1 MGPILFRYF
10 VRGIVPYFFSA
21 WVLLSVVLFVQQASR
36 FSEIL
41 FDIDIPLTLA
51 FQLSI
56 ALIPNVISFTAP
68 MALLVG
74 TIIGLARLE
83 EAREITAAMA
93 AGNGP
98 LQIVL
103 PIALFGLVISAFAF
117 SVNSIGL
124 PAAAA
129 MVRSVATQSAIRKLE
144 DPIEPGVVTE
154 MAGLT
159 VYVDEGDIENGIWKR
174 IMIFSD
180 SNPDKRVRLITAN
193 SGRLDVS
200 GDRSELV
207 LERALVTTFPAAA
220 DSKFAVETA
229 GEVRFGVQTGREAL
243 LKRLSEVN
251 LTPEELG
258 IFELS
263 DYAAEKG
270 GSERIEAK
278 LIQQRRILLS
288 AAPVLFSILGTFVAL
303 RVRRRGRGVGVLV
316 SLGILVGF
324 YLLTFLGEQLSRTGT
339 VPIYFSIVLP
349 IAGSIAAI
357 FVLCSLPRSTIVGD
371 TAEAVF
377 SGFRARRKSN
387 MPSVF
392 DRILD
397 VSSGI
402 RDFEF
407 SVTLIK
413 HYLTSVIF
421 LTVIFLVFTA
431 FELWKFAGA
440 MEGGIALLL
449 KYLLFMVPYVYLQIA
464 PISAMLAALTTYAV
478 KSGQNEVVAWAGSGV
493 SGYRLIV
500 PGVLVMFGIGI
511 FNLAV
516 ADVISPGMNKLQ
528 DELRGT
534 LRSKGVK
541 GTAKTRQWYVGASAI
556 YVQSLAIS
564 ASDNH
569 GAFRPDASKLLS
581 IAKDGFGSDR
591 QHMYQSDGATW
602 SSGRFILSGKVKEL
616 KISPGAVI
624 EQEPNGVWLSETRDP
639 SIGEPDNPN
648 HRSLTELRS
657 ALEEGSIDSES
668 RSLNIAVEK
677 RISSAVLPLLFG
689 LMAISF
695 GLSLD
700 GKGRAYAV
708 AKAVGFSLIFV
719 LIAGGAE
726 QLGRAGSLPPLMAV
740 WGPIG
745 VFLMLSAIFI
755 SRIRT

>member
-1 MGPILFRYF
+1 MGAILFRYF
-10 VRGIVPYFFSA
+10 IRGIVPYFLSA
-21 WVLLSVVLFVQQASR
+21 WFLLSVILFVQQASR

-98 LQIVL
+98 LQIVI
-103 PIALFGLVISAFAF
+103 PIALFGLVVSAFAF
-117 SVNSIGL
+117 SVNSFGL

-159 VYVDEGDIENGIWKR
+159 VYVDEGDIEKGTWKR

-207 LERALVTTFPAAA
+207 LERALVTTFPGTAEN
-220 DSKFAVETA
+220 KFAVETA
-229 GEVRFGVQTGREAL
+229 GEVRFGVQTGRETL
-243 LKRLSEVN
+243 VKRLSEVN

-263 DYAAEKG
+263 SYAAERDGEEK
-270 GSERIEAK
+270 IEAR

-324 YLLTFLGEQLSRTGT
+324 YLLTFLGEQLARTGT
-339 VPIYFSIVLP
+339 VPIYFSILLP
-349 IAGSIAAI
+349 MTGSIITI
-357 FVLCSLPRSTIVGD
+357 FLLRSLPRSTAVGD
-371 TAEAVF
+371 LAGAIFSRSGTA
-377 SGFRARRKSN
+377 RKIDK
-387 MPSVF
+387 PSIF
-392 DRILD
+392 DRVLD

-407 SVTLIK
+407 AVTIIR
-413 HYLTSVIF
+413 HYVTSVVF
-421 LTVIFLVFTA
+421 LSVIFLVFTA

-440 MEGGIALLL
+440 MDGGITLLL
-449 KYLLFMVPYVYLQIA
+449 KYLFFMIPYVYLQIA
-464 PISAMLAALTTYAV
+464 PISAMLAALATYTI
-478 KSGQNEVVAWAGSGV
+478 KSAQNEVVAWAGSGV
-493 SGYRLIV
+493 SGYRLIA
-500 PGVLVMFGIGI
+500 PGVMVMIAIGA
-511 FNLAV
+511 FNFAI
-516 ADVISPGMNKLQ
+516 ADQISPGMNRLQ
-528 DELRGT
+528 DELRST

-541 GTAKTRQWYVGASAI
+541 SSSKARQWYVGGEAI
-556 YVQSLAIS
+556 YMRSAVIS
-564 ASDNH
+564 ASDS
-569 GAFRPDASKLLS
+569 AIAAATDVSKHLTIVKSSL
-581 IAKDGFGSDR
+581 GSDR
-591 QHMYQSDGATW
+591 QYLYQSGDVQW
-602 SSGRFILSGKVKEL
+602 SSGRSFLSGRVKEL
-616 KISPGAVI
+616 EVGQGTLV
-624 EQEPNGVWLSETRDP
+624 EREHNETWLLEERDP
-639 SIGEPDNPN
+639 FIGEPGNPN
-648 HRSLTELRS
+648 HFSLTDLRS
-657 ALEEGSIDSES
+657 FKGSGSADREFLSVG
-668 RSLNIAVEK
+668 IAVEK
-677 RISSAVLPLLFG
+677 RLSVVILPLLFG
-689 LMAISF
+689 LMAIAF
-695 GLSLD
+695 ALSLNSK
-700 GKGRAYAV
+700 GKAYAV
-708 AKAVGFSLIFV
+708 AKAVGFSLVFV
-719 LIAGGAE
+719 LISGGAE
-726 QLGRAGSLPPLMAV
+726 QLGRAGSLPPSAAV

-745 VFLMLSAIFI
+745 VFFMLSVLYI

>member
-1 MGPILFRYF
+1 M
-10 VRGIVPYFFSA
+10 SA

-41 FDIDIPLTLA
+41 FDIDIPLALA

-83 EAREITAAMA
+83 EAHEITAAMA

-103 PIALFGLVISAFAF
+103 PIALFGLVVSAFAF
-117 SVNSIGL
+117 MVNSIGL

-263 DYAAEKG
+263 EYAAEKG
-270 GSERIEAK
+270 GSEKIEAR

-324 YLLTFLGEQLSRTGT
+324 YLLTFFGEQLARTGT
-339 VPIYFSIVLP
+339 VPIYSSILLP

-357 FVLCSLPRSTIVGD
+357 FLLRSMPRSTIAGD
-371 TAEAVF
+371 VADAV
-377 SGFRARRKSN
+377 SSRFRGRRKSDT
-387 MPSVF
+387 PSLF

-407 SVTLIK
+407 SVALVK
-413 HYLTSVIF
+413 HYVTSVIF

-440 MEGGIALLL
+440 MEGGIVLLL
-449 KYLLFMVPYVYLQIA
+449 KYLLFMIPYVYLQIA
-464 PISAMLAALTTYAV
+464 PISAMLAALTTYAI
-478 KSGQNEVVAWAGSGV
+478 KSGQNEVVAWASSGV

-500 PGVLVMFGIGI
+500 PGVLVMLGIGLLNFAI
-511 FNLAV
+511 
-516 ADVISPGMNKLQ
+516 ADVISPEMNKQQ
-528 DELRGT
+528 DELRSA
-534 LRSKGVK
+534 LRSRGSQSTPKDGQWHV
-541 GTAKTRQWYVGASAI
+541 GTSAI
-556 YVQSLAIS
+556 YMQSSAIF

-569 GAFRPDASKLLS
+569 VALGTNTTRQLTIVKNA
-581 IAKDGFGSDR
+581 FGSDR
-591 QHMYQSDGATW
+591 QHLYQSDGASW
-602 SSGRFILSGKVKEL
+602 SSGRYMLSGKVKEL
-616 KISPGAVI
+616 KIIPGAVT
-624 EQEPNGVWLSETRDP
+624 EREPNEAWLEEMRDP
-639 SIGEPDNPN
+639 SVGELGNPN
-648 HRSLTELRS
+648 HRSLSDLRS
-657 ALEEGSIDSES
+657 VLEEGSADSGS
-668 RSLNIAVEK
+668 RNLQIAIEK
-677 RISSAVLPLLFG
+677 RLSVVILPLLFG

-695 GLSLD
+695 GLSLSS
-700 GKGRAYAV
+700 KGRAYAV
-708 AKAVGFSLIFV
+708 AKAVGLSLIFV
-719 LIAGGAE
+719 LVSGGAE
-726 QLGRAGSLPPLMAV
+726 QLGRAGSLPPLVAV

-745 VFLMLSAIFI
+745 VFLMLSVLLI